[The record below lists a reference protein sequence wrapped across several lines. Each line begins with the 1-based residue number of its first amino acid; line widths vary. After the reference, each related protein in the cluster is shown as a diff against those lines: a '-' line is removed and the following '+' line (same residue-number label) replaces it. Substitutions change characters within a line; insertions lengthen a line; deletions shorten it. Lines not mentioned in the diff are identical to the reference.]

1 MTLPRALFALALP
14 ALAVLGGVAWAQE
27 APNPGLSSGL
37 GELGTGAGGGLLI
50 VVADRIIGAWKQ
62 AKADERT
69 EKAQAIRDGERE
81 ALRADLARL
90 RDLHNAL
97 SERTGRLDERMASHA
112 RQAEQ
117 QHADL
122 TRMVDTLD
130 DIRDRLPPRP

>member
-1 MTLPRALFALALP
+1 MNPRALLALVLP
-14 ALAVLGGVAWAQE
+14 ALAVLGGVAWAQDV
-27 APNPGLSSGL
+27 AADPSMAGL

-50 VVADRIIGAWKQ
+50 VVADRLIGAWRQ
-62 AKADERT
+62 SKADDRA
-69 EKAQAIRDGERE
+69 EKAQAGRDAERE
-81 ALRADLARL
+81 ALRGELVRL

-97 SERTGRLDERMASHA
+97 SERTGRLDERMSSHA

-122 TRMVDTLD
+122 TRMVDALD

>member
-1 MTLPRALFALALP
+1 MTRPRAPLAFILP
-14 ALAVLGGVAWAQE
+14 ALAVVGGVAWAQDGDPI
-27 APNPGLSSGL
+27 ASAGL

-62 AKADERT
+62 SKADERN
-69 EKAQAIRDGERE
+69 EKAQAARDAERA
-81 ALRADLARL
+81 ALGADLLRL

-97 SERTGRLDERMASHA
+97 SERTGRLDERMTSHA

-122 TRMVDTLD
+122 MRMVQTLD
-130 DIRDRLPPRP
+130 DIRDRLPPKP